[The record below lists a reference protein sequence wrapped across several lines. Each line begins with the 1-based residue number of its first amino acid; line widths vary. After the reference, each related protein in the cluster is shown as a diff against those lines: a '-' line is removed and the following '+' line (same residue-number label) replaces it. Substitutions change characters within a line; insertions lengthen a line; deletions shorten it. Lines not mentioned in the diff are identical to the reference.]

1 MFALLLLSAA
11 PIEDAATLI
20 ARSATVIA
28 GERCAPDANKTDI
41 TVCGLRRAD
50 RFRVPLVTRTVD
62 RRDQVA
68 DNRAALVHA
77 RTAIEERGP
86 FLVGGGA
93 AGATVTT
100 RFGPGAGAGE
110 TTASGMRPPAP

>member
-1 MFALLLLSAA
+1 MLALLMMLLQD
-11 PIEDAATLI
+11 PLI
-20 ARSATVIA
+20 ARASDRLAA
-28 GERCAPDANKTDI
+28 EPRCVADPKSTDI